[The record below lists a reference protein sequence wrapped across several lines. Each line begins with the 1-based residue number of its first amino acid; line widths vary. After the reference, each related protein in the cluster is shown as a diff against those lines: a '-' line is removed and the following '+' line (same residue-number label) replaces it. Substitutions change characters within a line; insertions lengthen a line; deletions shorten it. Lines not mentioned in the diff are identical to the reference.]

1 MMNPSTKND
10 LKMLVFALII
20 YAIIMGLTSAGVL
33 SAFWQ
38 LNLIFAGI
46 NIILAASLNL
56 INGYTGQF
64 SLGHAGFMAV
74 GAYVGVVLT
83 TNFHLPFA
91 APSRPSVWARSS
103 ASSSSTSPISAV
115 RQGLR
120 ASRISRILRGCSS
133 SCSPHSTSS
142 RTL

>member
-1 MMNPSTKND
+1 MNPSTKND

-33 SAFWQ
+33 NAFWQ

-91 APSRPSVWARSS
+91 AALL
-103 ASSSSTSPISAV
+103 AGGIAA
-115 RQGLR
+115 GLLGALIGLPTLR
-120 ASRISRILRGCSS
+120 LRGG
-133 SCSPHSTSS
+133 
-142 RTL
+142 RI